1 MMGGYLQDVLVIFIG
16 SAFVVFLFGKVKIPS
31 IVGFL
36 VTGCL
41 LGPSGF
47 SLVQDR
53 EVIEVLAEIGVAL
66 LLFTVGL
73 EFSMTKIIQ
82 MGKMVFIGGAIQ
94 VLVTI
99 GIVSV
104 GMYIAFGQFE
114 LAIFTGMLVSLSST
128 AVVLK
133 LLMDKGEVHT
143 KQGADITSLLVF
155 QDMAVIPMMLLTPM
169 LAGGGAKISEFVKMG
184 GTGILLIIGV
194 VIGTKWIVP
203 WVLHETVKSRN
214 RELFIIVVLIMSLGT
229 AHLSHMVGL
238 SLALGAFLA
247 GMMISDSEYSHQVV
261 ADILPFRDSLNSL
274 FFVSIGMLL
283 DLNYVFNNIGLV
295 LFLTLCVVLVKF
307 PAAALPSIIFR
318 YPFRFGIITGL
329 SLAQIGEFSFI
340 LLQFGKAEGVD
351 LGGLY
356 QPFLAAAVLT
366 MGGTPFM
373 MKLGERLRDIWIDYR
388 VKSGK
393 RENDLASP
401 FGTYEKI
408 KGHVVIIGFGLNG
421 QNLAR
426 VLKAT
431 GINYNILE
439 MNPATVRK
447 YATLGEPIHYGDAT
461 RERVLSHAGIETA
474 RVLVVAISDP
484 AMERRVVPLARQM
497 NHGLHIIARMK
508 YVTEIEPLLRL
519 GADEVITEEFETSI
533 EILAHVLHVFG
544 VTKEVVGQQVE
555 SVRSSAYMMLRSVK
569 TKPSA
574 PGFTSITEKFTT
586 VTFRLPEN
594 CVSSGKS
601 LKEINLREI
610 SGSLVIAIEREGTT
624 VASPPPDFLLKS
636 GDVLH
641 LVGNSRQL
649 NKAIDIITGKE

>member
-1 MMGGYLQDVLVIFIG
+1 MIGSYLQDILIIFAG
-16 SAFVVFLFGKVKIPS
+16 SALVVFLFGKIRIPS

-36 VTGCL
+36 VTGGL

-82 MGKMVFIGGAIQ
+82 MGKMVFIGGSIQ

-99 GIVSV
+99 GIVTV
-104 GMYIAFGQFE
+104 GMYLVFGQFE
-114 LAIFTGMLVSLSST
+114 LAVFTGMLVSLSST

-155 QDMAVIPMMLLTPM
+155 QDMAVIPMMLITPM
-169 LAGGGAKISEFVKMG
+169 LVGGKADVSEFIKMG
-184 GTGILLIIGV
+184 GTGLLLIFAV
-194 VIGTKWIVP
+194 VVGTKWVVP
-203 WVLHETVKSRN
+203 WVLHETVKTRN
-214 RELFIIVVLIMSLGT
+214 RELFVIVVLILSLGT
-229 AHLSHMVGL
+229 AHLSHLVGL

-283 DLNYVFNNIGLV
+283 DLHYAIDNIGLV
-295 LFLTLCVVLVKF
+295 LILSICVVLVKF
-307 PAAALPSIIFR
+307 PAAALPSVIFK
-318 YPFRFGIITGL
+318 YPFRFGIVTGL
-329 SLAQIGEFSFI
+329 SLSQIGEFSFI
-340 LLQFGKAEGVD
+340 LLQFGKRIGLD
-351 LGGLY
+351 LGDIY

-366 MGGTPFM
+366 MGSTPFM
-373 MKLGERLRDIWIDYR
+373 MKLGEKLRDIWIDHR
-388 VKSGK
+388 SKSGK
-393 RENDLASP
+393 KDEADASP
-401 FGTYEKI
+401 FGVYEKI

-431 GINYNILE
+431 GISYNILE

-447 YATLGEPIHYGDAT
+447 FAALGEPIHYGDAT

-497 NHGLHIIARMK
+497 NHALHIVARMK

-544 VTKEVVGQQVE
+544 VTNEVVGQQVE

-569 TKPSA
+569 EKPESPDYTA
-574 PGFTSITEKFTT
+574 ITEKFTI
-586 VTFRLPEN
+586 VTYRLPSQ
-594 CVSSGKS
+594 CASSGKT
-601 LKEINLREI
+601 LKEISLHEK
-610 SGSLVIAIEREGTT
+610 SGAMVIAVERQGTT
-624 VASPPPDFLLKS
+624 IASPQPDFELKT

-641 LVGNSRQL
+641 LAGNSRQL
-649 NKAIDIITGKE
+649 NKAVDMIAGKE